1 MKKVFLYQILVFTIH
16 GKHKKSQNKN
26 KFKISASIWS
36 NDFELSDA
44 PYSTSHIQDYTEYI

>member
-1 MKKVFLYQILVFTIH
+1 MENI
-16 GKHKKSQNKN
+16 KKSQNNN

-44 PYSTSHIQDYTEYI
+44 PYSTSHIQDYTEYIQKT